1 MGIYSITD
9 SAMAGLNIA
18 QAGIMTTSQNVAGT
32 TVEGY
37 SRRNA
42 NVIMDSLAP
51 NSLMLN
57 GSSFAVEGF
66 TRHYSSLIG
75 SQLLTQQSKSSYS
88 DTLVQYTNSI
98 DSLVADKS
106 TGLNTAISRFFN
118 AMGAYAAD
126 PTNKAMAGAIT
137 GTAKEVEQRMIG
149 MSTLVNQIQ
158 SDARSALTDTISQV
172 NTILPALAGINQK
185 IVNGNSPGVSAPS
198 ADLLDERDR
207 LLSQLQKLVG
217 GQSLINSDG
226 TATQLVSGMPLVER
240 AIANKVTINA
250 DQKHVALTFNL
261 QNGPNS
267 GVLTTVQSLDGGQ
280 AGALLE
286 LSNNFVPTVQ
296 KRLDT
301 IAMGLVKVANS
312 AAQTSSGTATNL
324 AIFGF
329 KVADKTYSS
338 LASNDLT
345 GQLPTIA
352 NENDLLDLYSSLGN
366 AIASDSAVKVG
377 NRVGTYTSISSIT
390 ASSSTLAGDY
400 TLTKEGTNQLKISD
414 AFGKSQTVSL
424 AASVSGGLQTV
435 DFNQLGV
442 TLQLENFSPALSAL
456 SSLSGTTSSVNTTN
470 GNSGPANETAAI
482 TIGAGGLAA
491 GQSLTI
497 AGLKF
502 TATTT
507 VTQVQLGAAFENLVS
522 GAVGASAANAVATAL
537 LGTYT
542 GTLTGFNTGALSVS
556 NVITATSITANQNVD
571 NLAIIVD
578 GSGGGVVSSVQIT
591 NGSSIP
597 AATETAEITIGA
609 VGLTSGQSLTI
620 AGLKFTATTTVTQ
633 AQLGAA
639 FANLTSG
646 ATGASAANAVA
657 TALLGTYTGTL
668 TGFNTG
674 ALSASNVITATSTT
688 PNSDASDI
696 SVITQAFSVGIKD
709 NLSLPIGGPASQ
721 RISNLVIQN
730 NVQAAELNFTS
741 NGDKLTLT
749 SVNGGSQTIT
759 VLPGAAAGQ
768 SFNFDQ
774 MGISFSVTDISSP
787 IKTAAEIASYFGSIR
802 VSSGDIKSGTTLPAN
817 LPTQSISNMV
827 VQGSVKAGTY
837 TFSATGA
844 NLTLSNGS
852 GSSQTITVLPGAS
865 GGQTFNFNELGISFL
880 VSDASSPAQTAATIA
895 GYFDTKKLQVS
906 AGITLEKAEDSQATI
921 ATALNGL
928 KIKVSGMSNP
938 LVNYGLNAANF
949 VSLAP
954 SNFASYFNGSTP
966 LISSVK
972 ANAAQQMSAV
982 FGTSIS
988 NLVNEVGVQVAIWK
1002 NSQKAD
1008 TVVLANLK
1016 AQRDSVSGVNLDEEA
1031 ANLLR
1036 YQQLYT
1042 ASTKVL
1048 QAGNQMF
1055 STLLSIMN

>member
-1 MGIYSITD
+1 
-9 SAMAGLNIA
+9 MAGLNIA
-18 QAGIMTTSQNVAGT
+18 QAGILTTSQNVAGT
-32 TVEGY
+32 SVEGY

-42 NVIMDSLAP
+42 NVIMNALAP

-66 TRHYSSLIG
+66 TRHYSSLVG
-75 SQLLTQQSKSSYS
+75 SQLLIQQSKSSYS

-106 TGLNTAISRFFN
+106 TGLNSAISKFFN

-126 PTNKAMAGAIT
+126 PTNKALAGAIT

-149 MSTLVNQIQ
+149 MSTLVTQIQ
-158 SDARSALTDTISQV
+158 SDARSALTDTVAQV
-172 NTILPALAGINQK
+172 NTVLPALAGINQK
-185 IVNGNSPGVSAPS
+185 ILDGNSPGVSAPS

-207 LLSQLQKLVG
+207 LLSQLQILVG

-240 AIANKVTINA
+240 AIANKVSVNA

-261 QNGPNS
+261 QNGPNK

-286 LSNNFVPTVQ
+286 LSNNFMPTVQ

-301 IAMGLVKVANS
+301 IAMGLVKVANG

-377 NRVGTYTSISSIT
+377 NSVGTHTRISSLT
-390 ASSSTLAGDY
+390 AGSTTLAGDY
-400 TLTKEGTNQLKISD
+400 ILTKEGTNQLKISD

-424 AASVSGGLQTV
+424 ATSVSGGLQTV

-442 TLQLENFSPALSAL
+442 TLQLENFSSALSAV
-456 SSLSGTTSSVNTTN
+456 SSASV
-470 GNSGPANETAAI
+470 I
-482 TIGAGGLAA
+482 
-491 GQSLTI
+491 
-497 AGLKF
+497 K
-502 TATTT
+502 
-507 VTQVQLGAAFENLVS
+507 S
-522 GAVGASAANAVATAL
+522 GA
-537 LGTYT
+537 
-542 GTLTGFNTGALSVS
+542 
-556 NVITATSITANQNVD
+556 I
-571 NLAIIVD
+571 
-578 GSGGGVVSSVQIT
+578 
-591 NGSSIP
+591 
-597 AATETAEITIGA
+597 
-609 VGLTSGQSLTI
+609 
-620 AGLKFTATTTVTQ
+620 
-633 AQLGAA
+633 
-639 FANLTSG
+639 
-646 ATGASAANAVA
+646 
-657 TALLGTYTGTL
+657 
-668 TGFNTG
+668 
-674 ALSASNVITATSTT
+674 
-688 PNSDASDI
+688 
-696 SVITQAFSVGIKD
+696 
-709 NLSLPIGGPASQ
+709 LPVGGPATQ
-721 RISNLVIQN
+721 NISNMAIQN
-730 NVQAAELNFTS
+730 NVQSGTYTFS
-741 NGDKLTLT
+741 NNGGQLTL
-749 SVNGGSQTIT
+749 SSSNGGSQTVTISGT
-759 VLPGAAAGQ
+759 VASQ
-768 SFNFDQ
+768 TINFDQ
-774 MGISFSVTDISSP
+774 MGISFMVSGSAIE
-787 IKTAAEIASYFGSIR
+787 TADTIA
-802 VSSGDIKSGTTLPAN
+802 AN
-817 LPTQSISNMV
+817 LS
-827 VQGSVKAGTY
+827 
-837 TFSATGA
+837 
-844 NLTLSNGS
+844 
-852 GSSQTITVLPGAS
+852 
-865 GGQTFNFNELGISFL
+865 
-880 VSDASSPAQTAATIA
+880 AQT
-895 GYFDTKKLQVS
+895 
-906 AGITLEKAEDSQATI
+906 ITLEKAEDSQATI

-954 SNFASYFNGSTP
+954 TNFASYFNGDVP
-966 LISSVK
+966 LITSEK
-972 ANAAQQMSAV
+972 ANATQQMSAV

-1008 TVVLANLK
+1008 AVVLANLK

-1031 ANLLR
+1031 ANLLK

>member
-1 MGIYSITD
+1 
-9 SAMAGLNIA
+9 MAGLNIA
-18 QAGIMTTSQNVAGT
+18 QAGILSTSQNVAGT

-51 NSLMLN
+51 NSLMHN

-75 SQLLTQQSKSSYS
+75 GQLLTQQSKSSYS

-106 TGLNTAISRFFN
+106 TGLNTAISQFFN

-137 GTAKEVEQRMIG
+137 GTAKEVSQRMTG

-158 SDARSALTDTISQV
+158 SDARSALTDTVSQV
-172 NTILPALAGINQK
+172 NTILPALADINQK
-185 IVNGNSPGVSAPS
+185 IVDGNSPGVSAPS

-240 AIANKVTINA
+240 AIANKVSVNA

-261 QNGPNS
+261 QNGPTK

-286 LSNNFVPTVQ
+286 LSNNFIPTVQ

-312 AAQTSSGTATNL
+312 AAQTSPGLATNL

-366 AIASDSAVKVG
+366 AISSNSAVKVG
-377 NRVGTYTSISSIT
+377 NLVGTYTKISSLT
-390 ASSSTLAGDY
+390 AGSTTLAGDY
-400 TLTKEGTNQLKISD
+400 TLTKVGTSQLNIADSS
-414 AFGKSQTVSL
+414 GKNQTVSL
-424 AASVSGGLQTV
+424 STSVSGGLQTV
-435 DFNQLGV
+435 DFNQLGI
-442 TLQLENFSPALSAL
+442 TLQLENFSPALSAV
-456 SSLSGTTSSVNTTN
+456 STN
-470 GNSGPANETAAI
+470 SIIKN
-482 TIGAGGLAA
+482 GATLPVGG
-491 GQSLTI
+491 
-497 AGLKF
+497 
-502 TATTT
+502 TATQT
-507 VTQVQLGAAFENLVS
+507 
-522 GAVGASAANAVATAL
+522 
-537 LGTYT
+537 
-542 GTLTGFNTGALSVS
+542 VS
-556 NVITATSITANQNVD
+556 NM
-571 NLAIIVD
+571 
-578 GSGGGVVSSVQIT
+578 
-591 NGSSIP
+591 
-597 AATETAEITIGA
+597 A
-609 VGLTSGQSLTI
+609 V
-620 AGLKFTATTTVTQ
+620 
-633 AQLGAA
+633 
-639 FANLTSG
+639 
-646 ATGASAANAVA
+646 
-657 TALLGTYTGTL
+657 
-668 TGFNTG
+668 
-674 ALSASNVITATSTT
+674 
-688 PNSDASDI
+688 
-696 SVITQAFSVGIKD
+696 
-709 NLSLPIGGPASQ
+709 
-721 RISNLVIQN
+721 QN
-730 NVQAAELNFTS
+730 NVQSGTYTFS
-741 NGDKLTLT
+741 NSGGQLTL
-749 SVNGGSQTIT
+749 SSSNGGSQTIT
-759 VLPGAAAGQ
+759 ISGSVTSQ
-768 SFNFDQ
+768 TINFDQ
-774 MGISFSVTDISSP
+774 MGISFLVAGSASE
-787 IKTAAEIASYFGSIR
+787 TAE
-802 VSSGDIKSGTTLPAN
+802 
-817 LPTQSISNMV
+817 
-827 VQGSVKAGTY
+827 
-837 TFSATGA
+837 
-844 NLTLSNGS
+844 
-852 GSSQTITVLPGAS
+852 
-865 GGQTFNFNELGISFL
+865 
-880 VSDASSPAQTAATIA
+880 TIA
-895 GYFDTKKLQVS
+895 GNLS
-906 AGITLEKAEDSQATI
+906 AKTITLENAEDSQATI

-954 SNFASYFNGSTP
+954 SNFASYFNGVTP
-966 LISSVK
+966 LITSEK
-972 ANAAQQMSAV
+972 ANATQQMSAV

-1002 NSQKAD
+1002 NGQKAD
-1008 TVVLANLK
+1008 SVVLANLK

-1031 ANLLR
+1031 ANLLK

>member
-1 MGIYSITD
+1 
-9 SAMAGLNIA
+9 MAGLNIA
-18 QAGIMTTSQNVAGT
+18 QAGILSTSQNVAGT

-51 NSLMLN
+51 NSLMHN

-75 SQLLTQQSKSSYS
+75 SQLLIQQSKSSYS

-106 TGLNTAISRFFN
+106 TGLNSAISKFFN

-158 SDARSALTDTISQV
+158 TDARSALTDTVAQV

-185 IVNGNSPGVSAPS
+185 IVDGNSPGVSAPS

-240 AIANKVTINA
+240 AIANKVSVNA

-261 QNGPNS
+261 QNGPTK

-312 AAQTSSGTATNL
+312 AAQTTSGTATNL

-338 LASNDLT
+338 LASSDLT
-345 GQLPTIA
+345 GQLPTIE
-352 NENDLLDLYSSLGN
+352 NENDLLDLHSSLGN
-366 AIASDSAVKVG
+366 AISSNSAVKVG
-377 NRVGTYTSISSIT
+377 NLVGTYTKISSLT
-390 ASSSTLAGDY
+390 AGSTTLAGDY
-400 TLTKEGTNQLKISD
+400 TLTKVGTNQLNIADSS
-414 AFGKSQTVSL
+414 GKNQTVSL
-424 AASVSGGLQTV
+424 NTSVSGGLQTV
-435 DFNQLGV
+435 DFNQLGI
-442 TLQLENFSPALSAL
+442 TLQLENFSSALSAV
-456 SSLSGTTSSVNTTN
+456 SSSSVIKN
-470 GNSGPANETAAI
+470 
-482 TIGAGGLAA
+482 
-491 GQSLTI
+491 
-497 AGLKF
+497 
-502 TATTT
+502 TAT
-507 VTQVQLGAAFENLVS
+507 LP
-522 GAVGASAANAVATAL
+522 VG
-537 LGTYT
+537 G
-542 GTLTGFNTGALSVS
+542 
-556 NVITATSITANQNVD
+556 TATQT
-571 NLAIIVD
+571 
-578 GSGGGVVSSVQIT
+578 
-591 NGSSIP
+591 
-597 AATETAEITIGA
+597 
-609 VGLTSGQSLTI
+609 
-620 AGLKFTATTTVTQ
+620 
-633 AQLGAA
+633 
-639 FANLTSG
+639 
-646 ATGASAANAVA
+646 
-657 TALLGTYTGTL
+657 
-668 TGFNTG
+668 
-674 ALSASNVITATSTT
+674 
-688 PNSDASDI
+688 
-696 SVITQAFSVGIKD
+696 
-709 NLSLPIGGPASQ
+709 
-721 RISNLVIQN
+721 ISNMVVQN
-730 NVQAAELNFTS
+730 NVQSGTYTFTASS
-741 NGDKLTLT
+741 NQVTLT
-749 SVNGGSQTIT
+749 SSNGGSQTLT
-759 VLPGAAAGQ
+759 VAEGTAAGQ
-768 SFNFDQ
+768 TLNFSN
-774 MGISFSVTDISSP
+774 MGISFSVADTGSP
-787 IKTAAEIASYFGSIR
+787 
-802 VSSGDIKSGTTLPAN
+802 V
-817 LPTQSISNMV
+817 
-827 VQGSVKAGTY
+827 
-837 TFSATGA
+837 
-844 NLTLSNGS
+844 
-852 GSSQTITVLPGAS
+852 
-865 GGQTFNFNELGISFL
+865 
-880 VSDASSPAQTAATIA
+880 QTAATIA
-895 GYFDTKKLQVS
+895 GYLNSRT
-906 AGITLEKAEDSQATI
+906 ITLENAEDSQATI

-954 SNFASYFNGSTP
+954 SNFASYFNGATP
-966 LISSVK
+966 LITSEK
-972 ANAAQQMSAV
+972 ANATQQMSAV

-1002 NSQKAD
+1002 NGQKAD
-1008 TVVLANLK
+1008 SVVLANLK

-1031 ANLLR
+1031 ANLLK

>member
-18 QAGIMTTSQNVAGT
+18 QAGILTTSQNVAGT

-149 MSTLVNQIQ
+149 MSTLVTQIQ

-217 GQSLINSDG
+217 GQSLINADG

-240 AIANKVTINA
+240 AIANKVSINA

-312 AAQTSSGTATNL
+312 AAQTSTGTATNL

-377 NRVGTYTSISSIT
+377 NSIGTYTRISSLT
-390 ASSSTLAGDY
+390 AGSTTLAGDY

-414 AFGKSQTVSL
+414 AFGKSQTVTL

-442 TLQLENFSPALSAL
+442 TLQLENFSPALSAV
-456 SSLSGTTSSVNTTN
+456 SSSSVIK
-470 GNSGPANETAAI
+470 SGA
-482 TIGAGGLAA
+482 
-491 GQSLTI
+491 SLP
-497 AGLKF
+497 
-502 TATTT
+502 
-507 VTQVQLGAAFENLVS
+507 VLGA
-522 GAVGASAANAVATAL
+522 
-537 LGTYT
+537 
-542 GTLTGFNTGALSVS
+542 
-556 NVITATSITANQNVD
+556 
-571 NLAIIVD
+571 
-578 GSGGGVVSSVQIT
+578 
-591 NGSSIP
+591 P
-597 AATETAEITIGA
+597 
-609 VGLTSGQSLTI
+609 
-620 AGLKFTATTTVTQ
+620 TQ
-633 AQLGAA
+633 
-639 FANLTSG
+639 T
-646 ATGASAANAVA
+646 
-657 TALLGTYTGTL
+657 
-668 TGFNTG
+668 
-674 ALSASNVITATSTT
+674 
-688 PNSDASDI
+688 
-696 SVITQAFSVGIKD
+696 
-709 NLSLPIGGPASQ
+709 
-721 RISNLVIQN
+721 ISNMVVQN
-730 NVQAAELNFTS
+730 NVQSGTYSFAAIGNQ
-741 NGDKLTLT
+741 LTLT
-749 SVNGGSQTIT
+749 SSNGGSQTVT
-759 VLPGAAAGQ
+759 VGNGVAAGQ
-768 SFNFDQ
+768 VLNFSQ
-774 MGISFSVTDISSP
+774 MGISFSVRDT
-787 IKTAAEIASYFGSIR
+787 
-802 VSSGDIKSGTTLPAN
+802 GTPLQN
-817 LPTQSISNMV
+817 
-827 VQGSVKAGTY
+827 
-837 TFSATGA
+837 
-844 NLTLSNGS
+844 
-852 GSSQTITVLPGAS
+852 
-865 GGQTFNFNELGISFL
+865 
-880 VSDASSPAQTAATIA
+880 AATIA
-895 GYFDTKKLQVS
+895 QYFNGT
-906 AGITLEKAEDSQATI
+906 AITLEKAEDSQATI
-921 ATALNGL
+921 ANALNGR

-954 SNFASYFNGSTP
+954 TNFASYFKQVNGDDVP
-966 LISSVK
+966 LISSEK
-972 ANAAQQMSAV
+972 ANATQQMSAV

-1031 ANLLR
+1031 ANLLK

>member
-18 QAGIMTTSQNVAGT
+18 QAGILSTSQNVAGT

-51 NSLMLN
+51 NSLMHN

-75 SQLLTQQSKSSYS
+75 SQLLIQQSKSSYS

-106 TGLNTAISRFFN
+106 TGLNSAISKFFN

-158 SDARSALTDTISQV
+158 SDARSALTDTVSQV

-185 IVNGNSPGVSAPS
+185 IVDGNSPGVSAPS

-240 AIANKVTINA
+240 AIANKVTVNA

-261 QNGPNS
+261 QNGPTK

-312 AAQTSSGTATNL
+312 AAQTTSGTATNL

-338 LASNDLT
+338 LASSDLT

-352 NENDLLDLYSSLGN
+352 NENDLLDLHSSLGN
-366 AIASDSAVKVG
+366 AISSNSAVKVG
-377 NRVGTYTSISSIT
+377 TSSGTYTSISSLT
-390 ASSSTLAGDY
+390 ASSNSLAGNY
-400 TLTKEGTNQLKISD
+400 TLTKEGTNQLKISNSS
-414 AFGKSQTVSL
+414 GKSQTVSL
-424 AASVSGGLQTV
+424 STSVSGGLQTI
-435 DFNQLGV
+435 DFNQLGI
-442 TLQLENFSPALSAL
+442 TMQLKNTSPALSAV
-456 SSLSGTTSSVNTTN
+456 STTSV
-470 GNSGPANETAAI
+470 I
-482 TIGAGGLAA
+482 R
-491 GQSLTI
+491 
-497 AGLKF
+497 
-502 TATTT
+502 
-507 VTQVQLGAAFENLVS
+507 
-522 GAVGASAANAVATAL
+522 NAV
-537 LGTYT
+537 
-542 GTLTGFNTGALSVS
+542 TLPV
-556 NVITATSITANQNVD
+556 
-571 NLAIIVD
+571 
-578 GSGGGVVSSVQIT
+578 GGV
-591 NGSSIP
+591 
-597 AATETAEITIGA
+597 ATQT
-609 VGLTSGQSLTI
+609 
-620 AGLKFTATTTVTQ
+620 
-633 AQLGAA
+633 
-639 FANLTSG
+639 
-646 ATGASAANAVA
+646 
-657 TALLGTYTGTL
+657 
-668 TGFNTG
+668 
-674 ALSASNVITATSTT
+674 
-688 PNSDASDI
+688 
-696 SVITQAFSVGIKD
+696 
-709 NLSLPIGGPASQ
+709 
-721 RISNLVIQN
+721 ISNMVLQN
-730 NVQAAELNFTS
+730 NVQSGAYTFTAAGNQV
-741 NGDKLTLT
+741 TLT
-749 SVNGGSQTIT
+749 SSNGGSQTLT
-759 VLPGAAAGQ
+759 VAAGVVAGQ
-768 SFNFDQ
+768 ALNFNQ
-774 MGISFSVTDISSP
+774 MGISFSVAGS
-787 IKTAAEIASYFGSIR
+787 AA
-802 VSSGDIKSGTTLPAN
+802 D
-817 LPTQSISNMV
+817 
-827 VQGSVKAGTY
+827 
-837 TFSATGA
+837 
-844 NLTLSNGS
+844 
-852 GSSQTITVLPGAS
+852 
-865 GGQTFNFNELGISFL
+865 
-880 VSDASSPAQTAATIA
+880 TAATIA
-895 GYFDTKKLQVS
+895 GYLNTR
-906 AGITLEKAEDSQATI
+906 AITLVKAEDSAENI
-921 ATALNGL
+921 ADALNTRV
-928 KIKVSGMSNP
+928 INVSGMSNP

-954 SNFASYFNGSTP
+954 SNFASYFNGVTP
-966 LISSVK
+966 LITSEK
-972 ANAAQQMSAV
+972 ANATQQMSAV

-1002 NSQKAD
+1002 NGQKAD
-1008 TVVLANLK
+1008 SVVLANLK

-1031 ANLLR
+1031 ANLLK